1 MIPRSYY
8 LGVPLRTCHQQVC
21 IWSAVCWCPVSCPPD
36 HSENS
41 PHWPGSISTAN
52 MQITNRNIYKDCLPS
67 KTLNFRLELPQ
78 FITRTFREHSSPPPQ
93 VAPLKFR
100 NKNRLIRFECEVVN
114 MIADNVWCVVLCGLW
129 CVVTA
134 LCWDTSNFP
143 NLLEVKVCWTG
154 HNKPESQT
162 SSTRPGWGWLF

>member
-21 IWSAVCWCPVSCPPD
+21 IWSAVCWWPVSCPPD
-36 HSENS
+36 HWENN

-52 MQITNRNIYKDCLPS
+52 IQITNRNIYKDCLPA

-100 NKNRLIRFECEVVN
+100 NTNRLIRFECEVVN
-114 MIADNVWCVVLCGLW
+114 MIVDSVWCVVLCGAW
-129 CVVTA
+129 SCVVCGYFKLPKPA
-134 LCWDTSNFP
+134 GGKS
-143 NLLEVKVCWTG
+143 LLDWT
-154 HNKPESQT
+154 E
-162 SSTRPGWGWLF
+162 